1 MINIYTIGFTKK
13 SAERFFYLLTT
24 NKVERIIDTRLN
36 NSSQLSGFAK
46 AEDLKYFAKAIGN
59 IDYLYEPEFAPTKE
73 LIKKYRD
80 KEISWE
86 GYEIGYLKLL
96 ETRNISQKVKLE
108 EFHQNCLLCSEHLPT
123 NCHRRILAEYL
134 YKINNDINIIHLK

>member
-13 SAERFFYLLTT
+13 SAERFFYLLTS
-24 NKVERIIDTRLN
+24 NNVKRIIDTRLN

-46 AEDLKYFAKAIGN
+46 AEDLKFFTKAIGN
-59 IDYLYEPEFAPTKE
+59 IDYSYKPEFAPTKE

-96 ETRNISQKVKLE
+96 ASRNISQKVNLE

-123 NCHRRILAEYL
+123 NCHRRILAEYFK
-134 YKINNDINIIHLK
+134 KINNDIKIIHLK